1 MACQMLLCICAPL
14 IVSISLNVGLFHLSM
29 LKINIC
35 ILVQEIAGLLWED
48 ELSGMVTVITY
59 SCHSTVSRIHPI
71 LIPDQSITSSKKPH
85 KTPRPGRV
93 I

>member
-14 IVSISLNVGLFHLSM
+14 IVSISLIVGLFHLSM

-48 ELSGMVTVITY
+48 KLSGMVTVIT
-59 SCHSTVSRIHPI
+59 
-71 LIPDQSITSSKKPH
+71 
-85 KTPRPGRV
+85 
-93 I
+93 